1 MRRSGPAMPRD
12 LQRVPELARH
22 ARAERGAGGVSRGN
36 ARPGAES
43 VQGGRDVGRHQRVVR
58 WALAEDV
65 TCRWLA
71 VQQCRGMARDACQYG
86 AHKIV
91 RTVEAGPDIPC
102 MPEDGRVVSGD
113 LAMQWAPRGRVRRR
127 DAEVSCGAAG
137 RRGVPRDGAR
147 RDGDAGVRRGL
158 HRSDHAPV
166 RIQRRVAASREDV
179 PWARRRRVRRRT
191 VEVRGGGRDDGVG
204 RVPPAAER
212 PGDLR
217 PGLPQRA

>member
-1 MRRSGPAMPRD
+1 MRISGPAVSCH
-12 LQRVPELARH
+12 LQRLPELARH

-36 ARPGAES
+36 ARSGAES

-102 MPEDGRVVSGD
+102 VPEDGRVVSGD
-113 LAMQWAPRGRVRRR
+113 LAVQWAWRGRVRRR
-127 DAEVSCGAAG
+127 DHQVSRGACG
-137 RRGVPRDGAR
+137 RRGVPRDE
-147 RDGDAGVRRGL
+147 
-158 HRSDHAPV
+158 S
-166 RIQRRVAASREDV
+166 
-179 PWARRRRVRRRT
+179 
-191 VEVRGGGRDDGVG
+191 
-204 RVPPAAER
+204 
-212 PGDLR
+212 
-217 PGLPQRA
+217 